1 MDQFSGE
8 GVLKKLASSSKGYS
22 LTRDTASSRARKAEI
37 CSRMGSGNHLNLRR
51 GAQNSY
57 LDKRRY
63 SRSALLDIGS
73 SSGSSPSVRNK
84 RESSEKPQK
93 TLASHLANDSSDTSS
108 VLDEPELQESVPP
121 PGKIRREPNDESGGV
136 EVGEVNLDAVAT
148 SSVYQSSRTRMTSS
162 SGDLLSSRHVVTVS
176 PQARNLIQAKRA
188 KESGGVQTNDRTNSI
203 ANGRLSNE
211 SSSNSSVN
219 RRKNLLKKATTCGE
233 ASTSN
238 GMKKGGKQSLD
249 GHAAHNFEQGVAIS
263 DSETRARRARCVTAD
278 RDAVRSSSARTRR
291 QNGYSEPR
299 HSTQSN
305 SSTSTSTSPVMSLR
319 MRHAEI
325 LNEMSSSLHRPS
337 ETSSGRLAARSRP
350 GSSSE
355 RSHRALP
362 SDIAEMSFTHSLLN
376 DDGFSQYHMEGI
388 AEVLLA
394 LERIGQDDELSYEQV
409 IALENNLFLNGMS
422 FYDQH
427 RDMRLDI
434 DNMSYEELLALEER
448 MGTVSTALTEEELIN
463 CLKREVHHSTPLPGS
478 TTWACRPNDDLKC
491 SICQEEYVNGD
502 EVGRLPC
509 EHQYHMA
516 CAQQWLR
523 LKNWCPICKGSATS
537 SSSPPPS

>member
-1 MDQFSGE
+1 MDPFSGE

-37 CSRMGSGNHLNLRR
+37 CGRMGSGNRPNLTR

-63 SRSALLDIGS
+63 SRSSLFDIGS
-73 SSGSSPSVRNK
+73 SSGGSPSARNK
-84 RESSEKPQK
+84 KESSVKHK
-93 TLASHLANDSSDTSS
+93 KALTSHLATDSSDTSS
-108 VLDEPELQESVPP
+108 VHDEPELQESVPQ
-121 PGKIRREPNDESGGV
+121 REPNDASGGV
-136 EVGEVNLDAVAT
+136 EVGEVNPDAVGT
-148 SSVYQSSRTRMTSS
+148 SSAYQSLRTRMTSS
-162 SGDLLSSRHVVTVS
+162 SGDLLSSRHDVTGS
-176 PQARNLIQAKRA
+176 PEARNLIQAKHA
-188 KESGGVQTNDRTNSI
+188 NESGGVQTNGRINSV
-203 ANGRLSNE
+203 ANGRSTNE

-219 RRKNLLKKATTCGE
+219 SRKNLLKKAITCGE

-238 GMKKGGKQSLD
+238 GVKKGGKQSLD
-249 GHAAHNFEQGVAIS
+249 GCTAHNSEQGVAI
-263 DSETRARRARCVTAD
+263 SETRARRARCVVAD
-278 RDAVRSSSARTRR
+278 RDAVRSSARTRR

-305 SSTSTSTSPVMSLR
+305 SSTSTSVSPVMSLR
-319 MRHAEI
+319 MRHSEI
-325 LNEMSSSLHRPS
+325 LNEMSSRLRHPT
-337 ETSSGRLAARSRP
+337 ETSSGLLAARSHP

-355 RSHRALP
+355 RSRLALP
-362 SDIAEMSFTHSLLN
+362 SDFAEMSFTRSLL
-376 DDGFSQYHMEGI
+376 DDNGFPQYHMEGI
-388 AEVLLA
+388 AEMLLA

-448 MGTVSTALTEEELIN
+448 MGTVSTALTEEELIK
-463 CLKREVHHSTPLPGS
+463 CLKREVHHSMPLPGGA
-478 TTWACRPNDDLKC
+478 TCTGRPNDDLKC
-491 SICQEEYVNGD
+491 SICQEEYINGD

-509 EHQYHMA
+509 EHRYHVA

-523 LKNWCPICKGSATS
+523 LKNWCPICKGSAAS
-537 SSSPPPS
+537 SSSPPPSSH